1 MLVIKIGLS
10 GGNKLKK
17 KIGLIWRIVI
27 AIGLAVGLGLI
38 IPSIHEGFATWF
50 TRIWATFNM
59 LFGGFLNFIV
69 PLIIIGFIAP
79 GIAKLGKGSGKLLGL
94 AAVFAYASTIVAGIL
109 AYFAATALLPGFI
122 GNVGNA
128 NIGEAVREAASTF
141 FELEM
146 DPIMGVM
153 TALLVAFVFGIG
165 MASIESKSMLAV
177 FDELNTLVE
186 KVISFVIIP
195 LLPFHIFGIFLNMTY
210 TGEVAKVLS
219 VFAVV
224 FIMIIGLHLLM
235 LTIQYTIAGT
245 MSKSNP
251 LRLMKTMAPAYFTAL
266 GTQSSAAT
274 IPVTLRQARKTGAS
288 DKVTDFTI
296 PLFATIHLSGSTIT
310 LVSCSIG
317 VMLMNGVPVVFSDY
331 LPFIFMLGV
340 TMIAAPGVP
349 GGAVMAAVGLLSSML
364 GFDEAMVALMIALYM
379 AQDSFGTAT
388 NVTGDGALAIMV
400 DKFTKDENVASST
413 RDSQ

>member
-1 MLVIKIGLS
+1 MKV
-10 GGNKLKK
+10 
-17 KIGLIWRIVI
+17 KIGLIWKIII
-27 AIGLAVGLGLI
+27 AIGLAVGIGLLL
-38 IPSIHEGFATWF
+38 PGIHEGFAKWF
-50 TRIWATFNM
+50 TRLWATFNM

-94 AAVFAYASTIVAGIL
+94 ATVFAYASTILAGII
-109 AYFAATALLPGFI
+109 AFFTATTLLPGFI
-122 GNVGNA
+122 GNVGDA
-128 NIGEAVREAASTF
+128 KVGEAVRKAATSF

-153 TALLVAFVFGIG
+153 SALLIAFVFGIG
-165 MASIESKSMLAV
+165 MASIESKTMLAV
-177 FDELNTLVE
+177 FDELNALVE

-224 FIMIIGLHLLM
+224 FIMIIALHLIM

-245 MSKSNP
+245 ISGRNP
-251 LRLMKTMAPAYFTAL
+251 LRLMKIMAPAYFTAL

-274 IPVTLRQARKTGAS
+274 IPVTLRQARQTGAS

-400 DKFTKDENVASST
+400 DKFSGDEKTA
-413 RDSQ
+413 

>member
-1 MLVIKIGLS
+1 MK
-10 GGNKLKK
+10 KL
-17 KIGLIWRIVI
+17 GLIWRILI
-27 AIGLAVGLGLI
+27 AIGLAIALGLLLPLI
-38 IPSIHEGFATWF
+38 GEGFAKGF
-50 TRIWATFNM
+50 TRLAATFNM
-59 LFGGFLNFIV
+59 IFGGFLNFIV
-69 PLIIIGFIAP
+69 PLIILAFIAP
-79 GIAKLGKGSGKLLGL
+79 GIAKLGKGSGKLLGIATL
-94 AAVFAYASTIVAGIL
+94 IAYGSTIAAGIL
-109 AYFAATALLPGFI
+109 AFFTASTILPKFI
-122 GNVGNA
+122 GSVGKGDIENA
-128 NIGEAVREAASTF
+128 GRAAAEAF

-146 DPIMGVM
+146 TPIMGVM
-153 TALLVAFVFGIG
+153 SALLLAFVFGIG
-165 MASIESKSMLAV
+165 MAAISSKSLLAV
-177 FDELNTLVE
+177 FEEFNVLIE

-210 TGEVAKVLS
+210 TGEVATVLS

-224 FIMIIGLHLLM
+224 FVMIIILHLVM
-235 LTIQYTIAGT
+235 LTVQYTIAGT
-245 MSKSNP
+245 ISKQSP
-251 LRLMKTMAPAYFTAL
+251 FKLMKTMAPAYFTAL

-317 VMLMNGVPVVFSDY
+317 VLLMNGMPVEFSLY

-349 GGAVMAAVGLLSSML
+349 GGAVVAATGLLVTML
-364 GFDEAMVALMIALYM
+364 NFDPTMVALIIALYM

-388 NVTGDGALAIMV
+388 NVTGDGALAIIV
-400 DKFTKDENVASST
+400 DKFTDSETQVASPENLRT
-413 RDSQ
+413 EQ